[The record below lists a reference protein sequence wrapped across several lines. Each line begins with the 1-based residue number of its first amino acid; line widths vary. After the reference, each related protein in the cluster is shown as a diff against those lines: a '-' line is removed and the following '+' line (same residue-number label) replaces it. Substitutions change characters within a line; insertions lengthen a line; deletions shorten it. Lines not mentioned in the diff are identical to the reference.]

1 MLFLNVC
8 EILWNLK
15 PPINKSLTFSIEFYF
30 HLSKKKNSFFLSQIY
45 YQGHWSNFKFSL
57 STLPS
62 RKENLLSFHPAPYSY
77 NPIKALHPREKNL
90 SLSLARS
97 LSLSLALHK
106 VSHFWALPSQTIC
119 PASFTHIH
127 TNQTWV
133 SSISAK
139 KLYFSDTLKLL
150 HSDGCKLSQLLNFP
164 HYIDPPQKNCQRL
177 LLSLS
182 RIWPF
187 KVPLGFLIQNW
198 KKSKRLT
205 HKKKAKL
212 WLVVKSMEVLQTW
225 AFYFKTKG
233 FLVLL
238 GSLSLSGFPALS
250 LLFMVILSTFGAVFV
265 FGF

>member
-1 MLFLNVC
+1 MV
-8 EILWNLK
+8 
-15 PPINKSLTFSIEFYF
+15 
-30 HLSKKKNSFFLSQIY
+30 LSFIFTYQKKKTLFFFLKYITKDIEVTSSLACPLFRVEKKTSCLFTQLLIVITP
-45 YQGHWSNFKFSL
+45 SKL
-57 STLPS
+57 STPERRITVYL
-62 RKENLLSFHPAPYSY
+62 
-77 NPIKALHPREKNL
+77 
-90 SLSLARS
+90 S
-97 LSLSLALHK
+97 LSLSLSLHK
-106 VSHFWALPSQTIC
+106 VSHFWALPSQTIY

-205 HKKKAKL
+205 QKKKAKL

>member
-1 MLFLNVC
+1 MV
-8 EILWNLK
+8 
-15 PPINKSLTFSIEFYF
+15 
-30 HLSKKKNSFFLSQIY
+30 LSFIFTYQKKKKKNSFFLSQIY

-77 NPIKALHPREKNL
+77 NPIKALHPREKNHCLSLAL
-90 SLSLARS
+90 SLSLS
-97 LSLSLALHK
+97 LHK
-106 VSHFWALPSQTIC
+106 VSHFWALPSQTIY

-205 HKKKAKL
+205 HKKKQSYG
-212 WLVVKSMEVLQTW
+212 W
-225 AFYFKTKG
+225 
-233 FLVLL
+233 
-238 GSLSLSGFPALS
+238 
-250 LLFMVILSTFGAVFV
+250 
-265 FGF
+265 